1 MTLYLLRLELS
12 STVYSCNTPYF
23 STHFKGF
30 QSPEASAGRDVE
42 IQKEKIEKITRKHS
56 KKKERK
62 KDIRFADPRTAS
74 LFFAQHARLAIRTC
88 MLEKCRRDRTW
99 LQ

>member
-42 IQKEKIEKITRKHS
+42 IQKEKITRKHS
-56 KKKERK
+56 KKKRKKERK
-62 KDIRFADPRTAS
+62 ILDLQTRGQRVCS
-74 LFFAQHARLAIRTC
+74 LLN
-88 MLEKCRRDRTW
+88 MPG
-99 LQ
+99 

>member
-12 STVYSCNTPYF
+12 STVYSCNTPHF

-42 IQKEKIEKITRKHS
+42 IQKEKITRKHS
-56 KKKERK
+56 KKKKERK
-62 KDIRFADPRTAS
+62 ILDLQTRGQRVCS
-74 LFFAQHARLAIRTC
+74 LLN
-88 MLEKCRRDRTW
+88 MPG
-99 LQ
+99 